1 MHAWLVGIAAH
12 PALVL
17 SVVFGVA
24 CAESLAIVGTLV
36 PAGIV
41 MFAAGAMIGAGA
53 LDVWPTLGI
62 AALGAIAGDGISF
75 ELGRRHAGDVRIWWA
90 DHGQAAAWARGE
102 RFVERHGGASI
113 AMARFLAPVRA
124 IVPLVAGA
132 ARMPRHTFYPVNAAS
147 ALAWSPAHI
156 VPGIV
161 FGMSAQLAA
170 AVSER
175 LAAMLLLLAALLWL
189 IVRLVRVGMRD
200 GVPVARAAVR
210 RAAGR
215 LARRHPRLV
224 AGMSGIVDPD
234 HPESPTLMVLGLL
247 FVAGV
252 WLFAG
257 ILQDIVAHDP
267 LLDADVAIDNFLRAL
282 HTVPVDY
289 LMTAVADLGG
299 WSAGLV
305 VAAAVLL
312 WLAARQCWRTAG
324 YWLLAV
330 CIAAAVSPVLEPSDY
345 ARPLAW
351 QAGMPHFPSPS
362 GNATLNLILYG
373 SLGWMLMR
381 RWRSRWRVAAL
392 AAIAGW
398 IVLIGFARLYLGEN
412 WLADVL
418 AGWALGLAGFAAL
431 AGMHTLWNV
440 REDVRPA
447 VLACVVTG
455 TLAVYGAWAN
465 VGGVDSGLD
474 RTGPAAR
481 STALTIRQWA
491 EGGWRALPA
500 TRIDLS
506 GDREEALPL
515 QWADPPDTVALRLA
529 ATGWRRAPAW
539 SVQSALLWLTPR
551 ASVGALPVLPRLSNG
566 QDAALTFV
574 RVDPARPSNRSV
586 LRLWR
591 SDYDVAT
598 GGAARVPVWYG
609 ALYPETFR
617 RPWRLVTVGVTN
629 RQDTVGMP
637 GLADVATAA
646 SCVEVAGDPA
656 HRRVTLILPRGV
668 PLADALPR
676 SRAGAATANPGA
688 RCATLNLDVDRS

>member
-12 PALVL
+12 PALAL

-41 MFAAGAMIGAGA
+41 MFAAGALIGAGV
-53 LDVWPTLGI
+53 LDVWLTLGI
-62 AALGAIAGDGISF
+62 AALGAMTGDGISF
-75 ELGRRHAGDVRIWWA
+75 ELGRRHAADVSRWWA
-90 DHGQAAAWARGE
+90 DHGHAAAWARGE
-102 RFVERHGGASI
+102 QLVERHGGKSI

-132 ARMPRHTFYPVNAAS
+132 AQMPRRRFYPMNAVS

-161 FGMSAQLAA
+161 FGASAQLAA

-175 LAAMLLLLAALLWL
+175 LAAMLLLLAALIWL
-189 IVRLVRVGMRD
+189 IVRIVRVAMRY
-200 GVPVARAAVR
+200 GVPAARAAAW
-210 RAAGR
+210 RAMGR
-215 LARRHPRLV
+215 LGRRHPRLV
-224 AGMSGIVDPD
+224 AGMSGIVGPD
-234 HPESPTLMVLGLL
+234 HPESPTLMVLALL
-247 FVAGV
+247 FVASV

-257 ILQDIVAHDP
+257 ILQDVVAHDP
-267 LLDADVAIDNFLRAL
+267 LMDADVAIDNFLHTLR
-282 HTVPVDY
+282 TVPVDY
-289 LMTAVADLGG
+289 LMTGVVDLSGWGVGLIVAAVA
-299 WSAGLV
+299 
-305 VAAAVLL
+305 LL

-324 YWLLAV
+324 YWMLAV

-351 QAGMPHFPSPS
+351 RAGMPHFPSPS
-362 GNATLNLILYG
+362 GNATLNLLLYG
-373 SLGWMLMR
+373 SLGWILIR
-381 RWRSRWRVAAL
+381 RWPSRWRGAVL
-392 AAIAGW
+392 VAIAGW
-398 IVLIGFARLYLGEN
+398 IGVIGFAHLYLGEN

-418 AGWALGLAGFAAL
+418 SGWALGLAWFAVL

-465 VGGVDSGLD
+465 VGGVTPEVD
-474 RTGPAAR
+474 RTRPAAL
-481 STALTIRQWA
+481 STALTMRQWTQ
-491 EGGWRALPA
+491 GGWRSLPT

-515 QWADPPDTVALRLA
+515 QWADDPASVSTRLE
-529 ATGWRRAPAW
+529 ATGWRPAPAW
-539 SVQSALLWLTPR
+539 SVQSALLWLTPH
-551 ASVGALPVLPRLSNG
+551 ASVDALPVLPRLSNG
-566 QDAALTFV
+566 YGAELSFV
-574 RVDPARPSNRSV
+574 RIDPARPLNRSV

-591 SDYDVAT
+591 SDYEVVTD
-598 GGAARVPVWYG
+598 GAARVPVWYG

-629 RQDTVGMP
+629 RPDTAGTR
-637 GLADVATAA
+637 GLTEMAAVAPR
-646 SCVEVAGDPA
+646 VEVADGRA
-656 HRRVTLILPRGV
+656 NGSVTLVLPRGAPV
-668 PLADALPR
+668 
-676 SRAGAATANPGA
+676 AG
-688 RCATLNLDVDRS
+688 R